1 MELNKLTL
9 AVLAATSMTLVG
21 CGGGS
26 SSSSNDDETGD
37 DIVTPD
43 PLAVYTDTAW
53 SLGADELVGLT
64 YPQNATN
71 GDMVALKRSTG
82 SDDSI
87 SHTLMVAPAATK
99 EFAAVEGVA
108 LEKDYYRDV
117 LALPVSG
124 TVEGEEIDT
133 VLIATCGYEEAS
145 MIEGGEI
152 PTRGEVGPRAVAV
165 EEKVAIEEE
174 TQTPAS
180 LEIYLAGTDNSAS
193 LDISDETE
201 GNYFLVDCHSLGGL
215 SAFDLSS
222 KGTDAYEID
231 FFITGKD
238 STGEVAVFEASLTYN
253 YENNE
258 VTESDFTVLESIEEI
273 LSAVAEGPEDD
284 FLVAMT
290 SERRTYLLSELKEAG
305 IELNNDGNPF
315 TSDTENGVVI
325 LDLVY
330 SGDNLLAVSEDA
342 GLAGADFTGG
352 EYVMLSGGDFTR
364 CVDQLAVN
372 GTTVWCHDSTDEG
385 KLIEFTAPTVPQS
398 DVVEETPEES
408 PVRAVSVG
416 SASYKVSKEEAEQIK
431 AELEGAGAEVE
442 VK

>member
-26 SSSSNDDETGD
+26 SSSSDDETGD

-99 EFAAVEGVA
+99 EFVAVEGVA

-145 MIEGGEI
+145 VIEGGEALDG
-152 PTRGEVGPRAVAV
+152 GEGGGASAQA
-165 EEKVAIEEE
+165 VAIEEE

-180 LEIYLAGTDNSAS
+180 LEIYLAGTDISAS
-193 LDISDETE
+193 LDINDETKS
-201 GNYFLVDCHSLGGL
+201 NFFLVDCHSLGGL
-215 SAFDLSS
+215 SASDLSDEE
-222 KGTDAYEID
+222 TPAYEID

-238 STGEVAVFEASLTYN
+238 STGEVAVFKASLIYD

-258 VTESDFTVLESIEEI
+258 VTESDFTVLDTDAGIIVTAVEED
-273 LSAVAEGPEDD
+273 PEDD

-290 SERRTYLLSELKEAG
+290 VEDNTYLLSALESEG

-330 SGDNLLAVSEDA
+330 SGESLLAVSADA
-342 GLAGADFTGG
+342 GLAGADFNGG
-352 EYVMLSGGDFTR
+352 EYVLLSGGDFTR

-408 PVRAVSVG
+408 PVRAVSPAA
-416 SASYKVSKEEAEQIK
+416 SSYKASKEEAEQIK

>member
-26 SSSSNDDETGD
+26 SSSSDDETGD

-64 YPQNATN
+64 YPQNATS

-108 LEKDYYRDV
+108 LERDYYRDV

-124 TVEGEEIDT
+124 TVEGQEIDT
-133 VLIATCGYEEAS
+133 VLITTCGYEEAS
-145 MIEGGEI
+145 VIEGGEALDG
-152 PTRGEVGPRAVAV
+152 GEGGGASAQA
-165 EEKVAIEEE
+165 VAIEEE

-180 LEIYLAGTDNSAS
+180 LEIYLASTDISAS
-193 LDISDETE
+193 LDINDETE
-201 GNYFLVDCHSLGGL
+201 GNFFLVDCHSLGGL
-215 SAFDLSS
+215 SASDLSS

-231 FFITGKD
+231 FFITGRD
-238 STGEVAVFEASLTYN
+238 STGEVAVFEASLIYD

-258 VTESDFTVLESIEEI
+258 VTESDFTVLDTDAGIIVTAVEED
-273 LSAVAEGPEDD
+273 PEDD

-290 SERRTYLLSELKEAG
+290 VEDNTYLLSALESEG

-330 SGDNLLAVSEDA
+330 SGESLLAVSADA
-342 GLAGADFTGG
+342 GLAGADFNGG
-352 EYVMLSGGDFTR
+352 EYVLLSGGDFTR

-408 PVRAVSVG
+408 PARAVSLAA
-416 SASYKVSKEEAEQIK
+416 SSYKASKEEAEQIK

>member
-26 SSSSNDDETGD
+26 SSSSDDETGD

-64 YPQNATN
+64 YPQSATN
-71 GDMVALKRSTG
+71 GDMVALKRSIG

-145 MIEGGEI
+145 VIEGGEALDG
-152 PTRGEVGPRAVAV
+152 GEGGGASAQA
-165 EEKVAIEEE
+165 VAIEEE

-180 LEIYLAGTDNSAS
+180 LEIYLAGTDISAS
-193 LDISDETE
+193 LDINDETE
-201 GNYFLVDCHSLGGL
+201 GNFFLVDCHSLGGL
-215 SAFDLSS
+215 SASDLSS

-231 FFITGKD
+231 FFISGRD
-238 STGEVAVFEASLTYN
+238 STGEVAVFEASLIYD

-258 VTESDFTVLESIEEI
+258 VTESDFTVLDTDAGIIVTAVEED
-273 LSAVAEGPEDD
+273 PEDD

-290 SERRTYLLSELKEAG
+290 VEDNTYLLSALESEG

-330 SGDNLLAVSEDA
+330 SGESLLAVSADA
-342 GLAGADFTGG
+342 GLAGADFNGG
-352 EYVMLSGGDFTR
+352 EYVLLSGGDFTR

-408 PVRAVSVG
+408 PVRAVSLAA
-416 SASYKVSKEEAEQIK
+416 SSYKASKEEAEQIK

>member
-26 SSSSNDDETGD
+26 SSSSDDETGD

-53 SLGADELVGLT
+53 SAGTDELVGLT

-99 EFAAVEGVA
+99 EFTAVEGVA

-152 PTRGEVGPRAVAV
+152 PMRGEVGPRAVAI
-165 EEKVAIEEE
+165 EEKVAIEAE
-174 TQTPAS
+174 TQTPAT
-180 LEIYLAGTDNSAS
+180 LEIYLAGTDISAS
-193 LDISDETE
+193 LEISDEIE
-201 GNYFLVDCHSLGGL
+201 GNYSLVDCHSLGGL
-215 SAFDLSS
+215 SASDLSS
-222 KGTDAYEID
+222 KGTSAYEVD
-231 FFITGKD
+231 FFITGQD
-238 STGEVAVFEASLTYN
+238 STGDVAVFEASLIYN
-253 YENNE
+253 YESNE
-258 VTESDFTVLESIEEI
+258 VTESDFSVLDTDSGII
-273 LSAVAEGPEDD
+273 VSAVEEDPEDD

-290 SERRTYLLSELKEAG
+290 TDSRMFLLSEFAEEG
-305 IELNNDGNPF
+305 IVLNMEINPF
-315 TSDTENGVVI
+315 TSEAEEGAVI

-330 SGDNLLAVSEDA
+330 SGENLLAVSADA

-352 EYVMLSGGDFTR
+352 EYVMLSDGDFTR

-385 KLIEFTAPTVPQS
+385 KLIEFTAPTVTQS
-398 DVVEETPEES
+398 EAPEEAIEEA
-408 PVRAVSVG
+408 PVKVAALST
-416 SASYKVSKEEAEQIK
+416 SSYKVSKEEAEQIK

>member
-26 SSSSNDDETGD
+26 SSSSDDETGD

-99 EFAAVEGVA
+99 EFVAVEGVA

-145 MIEGGEI
+145 VIEGGEALDG
-152 PTRGEVGPRAVAV
+152 GEGGGASAQA
-165 EEKVAIEEE
+165 VAIEEE

-180 LEIYLAGTDNSAS
+180 LEIYLAGTDISAS
-193 LDISDETE
+193 LDINDETE
-201 GNYFLVDCHSLGGL
+201 GNFFLVDCHSLGGL
-215 SAFDLSS
+215 SASDLSS

-238 STGEVAVFEASLTYN
+238 STGEVAVFEASLIYD

-258 VTESDFTVLESIEEI
+258 VTESDFTVLDADAGIIVTAVEED
-273 LSAVAEGPEDD
+273 PEDD

-290 SERRTYLLSELKEAG
+290 VEDNTYLLSALESEG

-330 SGDNLLAVSEDA
+330 SGESLLAVSADA
-342 GLAGADFTGG
+342 GLAGADFNGG
-352 EYVMLSGGDFTR
+352 EYVLLSGGDFTR

-408 PVRAVSVG
+408 PVRAVSLAA
-416 SASYKVSKEEAEQIK
+416 SSYKASKEEAEQIK

>member
-21 CGGGS
+21 CGGDS
-26 SSSSNDDETGD
+26 SSSSNNDNDQND
-37 DIVTPD
+37 NDQNDVVILD
-43 PLAVYTDTAW
+43 PLAEYADTAW
-53 SLGADELVGLT
+53 SAGADELVGLT
-64 YPQNATN
+64 YPQGASN

-82 SDDSI
+82 SDDSLT
-87 SHTLMVAPAATK
+87 HTLMTAPATTK
-99 EFAAVEGVA
+99 EFTAVDGIT
-108 LEKDYYRDV
+108 LEQDYYRDV

-145 MIEGGEI
+145 IIEGGEM
-152 PTRGEVGPRAVAV
+152 PDRGESIAAAVAA

-174 TQTPAS
+174 TQTPAN
-180 LEIYLAGTDNSAS
+180 LEIYLIGTDINES
-193 LDISDETE
+193 LAINDSGE
-201 GNYFLVDCHSLGGL
+201 GAFLIDCHSLGGL
-215 SAFDLSS
+215 TVFDLIS
-222 KGTDAYEID
+222 KNISAYEIG
-231 FFITGKD
+231 FYITGQND
-238 STGEVAVFEASLTYN
+238 NGEVAVFEAELTYD

-258 VTESDFTVLESIEEI
+258 VSESSFYRLGSDRIISA
-273 LSAVAEGPEDD
+273 AVAEDPEDD

-290 SERRTYLLSELKEAG
+290 IEGETYLLESLEEEG
-305 IELNNDGNPF
+305 IVLDTEGNPF
-315 TSDTENGVVI
+315 TSESEEGATI
-325 LDLVY
+325 FDLAY
-330 SGDNLLAVSEDA
+330 SGDNLFAVSGDA
-342 GLAGADFTGG
+342 GLAGADFTG
-352 EYVMLSGGDFTR
+352 EQFVMLTNGDYTN

-398 DVVEETPEES
+398 EASERAPVV
-408 PVRAVSVG
+408 A
-416 SASYKVSKEEAEQIK
+416 ALSYKVSKEEAEQIK

>member
-9 AVLAATSMTLVG
+9 AVLAATSMILVG

-26 SSSSNDDETGD
+26 SSSSDDETGD

-53 SLGADELVGLT
+53 SLGVDELVGLT
-64 YPQNATN
+64 YPQSATN
-71 GDMVALKRSTG
+71 GEMVALKRSTG

-145 MIEGGEI
+145 VIEGGEALDG
-152 PTRGEVGPRAVAV
+152 GEGGGASAQA
-165 EEKVAIEEE
+165 VAIEEE

-180 LEIYLAGTDNSAS
+180 LEIYLAGTDISAS
-193 LDISDETE
+193 LDINDETKS
-201 GNYFLVDCHSLGGL
+201 NFFLVDCHSLGGL
-215 SAFDLSS
+215 SASDLSDEE
-222 KGTDAYEID
+222 TPAYEID

-238 STGEVAVFEASLTYN
+238 STGEVAVFKASLIYD

-258 VTESDFTVLESIEEI
+258 VTESDFTVLDADAGIIVTAVEED
-273 LSAVAEGPEDD
+273 PEDD

-290 SERRTYLLSELKEAG
+290 VEDNTYLLSALESAG

-330 SGDNLLAVSEDA
+330 SGESLLAVSADA
-342 GLAGADFTGG
+342 GLAGADFNGG
-352 EYVMLSGGDFTR
+352 EYVLLSGGDFTR

-408 PVRAVSVG
+408 PVRAVSPAA
-416 SASYKVSKEEAEQIK
+416 SSYKASKEEAEQIK

>member
-9 AVLAATSMTLVG
+9 AVLAATSMILVG

-26 SSSSNDDETGD
+26 SSSSDDETGD

-53 SLGADELVGLT
+53 SLGVDELVGLT
-64 YPQNATN
+64 YPQSATN
-71 GDMVALKRSTG
+71 GEMVALKRSTG

-145 MIEGGEI
+145 VIEGGEALDG
-152 PTRGEVGPRAVAV
+152 GEGGGASAQA
-165 EEKVAIEEE
+165 VAIEEE

-180 LEIYLAGTDNSAS
+180 LEIYLAGTDISAS
-193 LDISDETE
+193 LDINDETE
-201 GNYFLVDCHSLGGL
+201 GNFFLVDCHSLGGL
-215 SAFDLSS
+215 SASDLSS

-231 FFITGKD
+231 FFITGRD
-238 STGEVAVFEASLTYN
+238 STGEVAVFEASLIYD

-258 VTESDFTVLESIEEI
+258 VTESDFTVLETDAGIIVTAVEED
-273 LSAVAEGPEDD
+273 PEDD

-290 SERRTYLLSELKEAG
+290 VEDNTYLLSALESEG

-330 SGDNLLAVSEDA
+330 SGESLLAVSADA
-342 GLAGADFTGG
+342 GLAGADFNGG
-352 EYVMLSGGDFTR
+352 EYVLLSGGDFTR

-408 PVRAVSVG
+408 PVRAVSPAA
-416 SASYKVSKEEAEQIK
+416 SSYKASKEEAEQIK

>member
-26 SSSSNDDETGD
+26 SSSSDDETGD

-99 EFAAVEGVA
+99 EFVAVEGVA

-152 PTRGEVGPRAVAV
+152 PMRGEVGPRAVAV
-165 EEKVAIEEE
+165 EEE

-180 LEIYLAGTDNSAS
+180 LEIYLAGTDISAS
-193 LDISDETE
+193 LDISDVLE
-201 GNYFLVDCHSLGGL
+201 GNYFLLDCHSLGGL
-215 SAFDLSS
+215 SASDLSS

-231 FFITGKD
+231 FFITGRD
-238 STGEVAVFEASLTYN
+238 STGEVAVFEASLIYN

-258 VTESDFTVLESIEEI
+258 VTESDFTVLATDPVTIVTAVEED
-273 LSAVAEGPEDD
+273 PEDD

-290 SERRTYLLSELKEAG
+290 VEDNTYLLSALESEG

-330 SGDNLLAVSEDA
+330 SGESLLAVSADA
-342 GLAGADFTGG
+342 GLAGADFNGG
-352 EYVMLSGGDFTR
+352 EYVLLSGGDFTR

-408 PVRAVSVG
+408 PVRAVSLAA
-416 SASYKVSKEEAEQIK
+416 SSYKASKEEAEQIK

>member
-26 SSSSNDDETGD
+26 SSSSDDETGD

-64 YPQNATN
+64 YPQSATN

-145 MIEGGEI
+145 VIEGGEALDG
-152 PTRGEVGPRAVAV
+152 GEGGGASAQA
-165 EEKVAIEEE
+165 VAIEEE

-180 LEIYLAGTDNSAS
+180 LEIYLAGTDISAD
-193 LDISDETE
+193 LDINDETE
-201 GNYFLVDCHSLGGL
+201 GNFFLVDCHSLGGL
-215 SAFDLSS
+215 SASDLSS

-231 FFITGKD
+231 FFITGRD
-238 STGEVAVFEASLTYN
+238 STGEVAVFEASLIYD

-258 VTESDFTVLESIEEI
+258 VTESDFTVLDTDAGIIVTAVEED
-273 LSAVAEGPEDD
+273 PEDD

-290 SERRTYLLSELKEAG
+290 VEDNTYLLSALESEG

-330 SGDNLLAVSEDA
+330 SGESLLAVSADA
-342 GLAGADFTGG
+342 GLAGADFNGG
-352 EYVMLSGGDFTR
+352 EYVLLSGGDFTR

-372 GTTVWCHDSTDEG
+372 GTTVWCHDSTEEG
-385 KLIEFTAPTVPQS
+385 TLIEFTAPTVPQ
-398 DVVEETPEES
+398 TES
-408 PVRAVSVG
+408 ESQSLAAAARG
-416 SASYKVSKEEAEQIK
+416 GSKEEAEQIK

>member
-26 SSSSNDDETGD
+26 SSSSDDETGD

-99 EFAAVEGVA
+99 EFVAVEGVA

-145 MIEGGEI
+145 VIEGGEALD
-152 PTRGEVGPRAVAV
+152 GGGASAQA
-165 EEKVAIEEE
+165 VAIEEE

-180 LEIYLAGTDNSAS
+180 LEIYLAGTDISAS
-193 LDISDETE
+193 LDINDETE

-215 SAFDLSS
+215 SASDLSS

-231 FFITGKD
+231 FFITGRD
-238 STGEVAVFEASLTYN
+238 STGEVAVFEASLIYD

-258 VTESDFTVLESIEEI
+258 VTESDFTVLDTDAGIIVTAVEED
-273 LSAVAEGPEDD
+273 PEDD

-290 SERRTYLLSELKEAG
+290 VEDNTYLLSALESEG

-330 SGDNLLAVSEDA
+330 SGESLLAVSADA
-342 GLAGADFTGG
+342 GLAGADFNGG
-352 EYVMLSGGDFTR
+352 EYVLLSGGDFTR

-408 PVRAVSVG
+408 PVRAVSLAA
-416 SASYKVSKEEAEQIK
+416 SSYKVSKEEAEQIK

>member
-26 SSSSNDDETGD
+26 SSSSDDETGD

-99 EFAAVEGVA
+99 EFVAVEGVA

-145 MIEGGEI
+145 VIEGGEALDG
-152 PTRGEVGPRAVAV
+152 GEGGGASAQA
-165 EEKVAIEEE
+165 VAIEEE

-180 LEIYLAGTDNSAS
+180 LEIYLAGTDISAS

-215 SAFDLSS
+215 SASDLSS
-222 KGTDAYEID
+222 KGTSAYEVD
-231 FFITGKD
+231 FYITGQD
-238 STGEVAVFEASLTYN
+238 STGNVAVFGASLIYN

-258 VTESDFTVLESIEEI
+258 VTESDFTVVDSSGTII
-273 LSAVAEGPEDD
+273 VSAVEEDPEDD

-290 SERRTYLLSELKEAG
+290 IEDNTYLLSELDEAG

-315 TSDTENGVVI
+315 TSDTENGAVI

-330 SGDNLLAVSEDA
+330 SGENLLAVSADA

-352 EYVMLSGGDFTR
+352 EYVALSGGDFTR

-408 PVRAVSVG
+408 PVRVLSLAAS
-416 SASYKVSKEEAEQIK
+416 SYKASKEEAEQIK

>member
-26 SSSSNDDETGD
+26 SSSSDDETGD

-99 EFAAVEGVA
+99 EFVAVEGVA

-145 MIEGGEI
+145 VIEGGEALDG
-152 PTRGEVGPRAVAV
+152 GEGGGASAQA
-165 EEKVAIEEE
+165 VAIEEE

-180 LEIYLAGTDNSAS
+180 LEIYLAGTDISAS
-193 LDISDETE
+193 LDINDETE
-201 GNYFLVDCHSLGGL
+201 GNFFLVDCHSLGGL
-215 SAFDLSS
+215 SASDLSS

-231 FFITGKD
+231 FFITGRD
-238 STGEVAVFEASLTYN
+238 STGEVAVFEASLIYD

-258 VTESDFTVLESIEEI
+258 VTESDFTVLDTDAGIIVTAVEED
-273 LSAVAEGPEDD
+273 PEDD

-290 SERRTYLLSELKEAG
+290 VEDNTYLLSALESEG

-330 SGDNLLAVSEDA
+330 SGESLLAVSADA
-342 GLAGADFTGG
+342 GLAGADFNGG
-352 EYVMLSGGDFTR
+352 EYVLLSGGDFTR

-398 DVVEETPEES
+398 DVVEEAPEEA
-408 PVRAVSVG
+408 RMQAVSFG

-431 AELEGAGAEVE
+431 AELEGPGAEVE

>member
-26 SSSSNDDETGD
+26 SSSSDDETGD

-99 EFAAVEGVA
+99 EFVAVEGVA

-133 VLIATCGYEEAS
+133 VLIATCGYDEAS
-145 MIEGGEI
+145 AIEGGEALVG
-152 PTRGEVGPRAVAV
+152 GEGGGASAQL
-165 EEKVAIEEE
+165 VAIEEE

-180 LEIYLAGTDNSAS
+180 LEIYLAGTDISAS
-193 LDISDETE
+193 LDINDETE
-201 GNYFLVDCHSLGGL
+201 GNFFLVDCHSLGGL
-215 SAFDLSS
+215 SASDLSS

-238 STGEVAVFEASLTYN
+238 STGEVAVFEASLIYN
-253 YENNE
+253 YESNE
-258 VTESDFTVLESIEEI
+258 VTETEFYELDDNKFV
-273 LSAVAEGPEDD
+273 LSAIDVGQESDYYTTMTIEG
-284 FLVAMT
+284 
-290 SERRTYLLSELKEAG
+290 STYLLEALGEEG
-305 IELNNDGNPF
+305 IVLGNDGNPF
-315 TSDTENGVVI
+315 TSESEEGAI
-325 LDLVY
+325 IFDLVY
-330 SGDNLLAVSEDA
+330 SGDNLLAVSGDA
-342 GLAGADFTGG
+342 GLAGADFTG
-352 EYVMLSGGDFTR
+352 EQFVMLTGGDYEN

>member
-26 SSSSNDDETGD
+26 SSSSDDETGD

-108 LEKDYYRDV
+108 LERDYYRDV

-145 MIEGGEI
+145 VIEGGEALDG
-152 PTRGEVGPRAVAV
+152 GEGGGASAQAVAI
-165 EEKVAIEEE
+165 EEKVAIEPVSSAE
-174 TQTPAS
+174 PAT
-180 LEIYLAGTDNSAS
+180 LEVYLPGTDVTAAVDITDEGEDVS
-193 LDISDETE
+193 LI
-201 GNYFLVDCHSLGGL
+201 DCHSLGGL
-215 SAFDLSS
+215 TYAEDQSV
-222 KGTDAYEID
+222 YEVG
-231 FFITGKD
+231 FFITGAND
-238 STGEVAVFEASLTYN
+238 QGDVSVFEVQLSYDYDL
-253 YENNE
+253 NE
-258 VTESDFTVLESIEEI
+258 VTETEFYELDYDKFVVSAIDVGQESDYYTTMTIEG
-273 LSAVAEGPEDD
+273 S
-284 FLVAMT
+284 
-290 SERRTYLLSELKEAG
+290 TYLLEALGEEG
-305 IELNNDGNPF
+305 IVLGNDGNPF
-315 TSDTENGVVI
+315 TSESEEGATI
-325 LDLVY
+325 FDLAY
-330 SGDNLLAVSEDA
+330 SGDNLLAVSGDA
-342 GLAGADFTGG
+342 GLAGADFTG
-352 EYVMLSGGDFTR
+352 EQFVMLTGGDYEN

-398 DVVEETPEES
+398 DVVEEAPEES
-408 PVRAVSVG
+408 SVQAVSFG

-431 AELEGAGAEVE
+431 AELEGPGAEVE

>member
-26 SSSSNDDETGD
+26 SSSSDDETGD

-64 YPQNATN
+64 YPQSATN

-99 EFAAVEGVA
+99 EFADVEGVA

-145 MIEGGEI
+145 VIEGGEALDG
-152 PTRGEVGPRAVAV
+152 GEGGGASAQA
-165 EEKVAIEEE
+165 VAIEEE

-180 LEIYLAGTDNSAS
+180 LEIYLAGTDISAD
-193 LDISDETE
+193 LDINDETE
-201 GNYFLVDCHSLGGL
+201 GNFFLVDCHSLGGL
-215 SAFDLSS
+215 SASDLSS

-231 FFITGKD
+231 FFITGRD
-238 STGEVAVFEASLTYN
+238 STGEVAVFEASLIYD

-258 VTESDFTVLESIEEI
+258 VTESDFTVLDTDAGIIVTAVEED
-273 LSAVAEGPEDD
+273 PEDD

-290 SERRTYLLSELKEAG
+290 VEDNTYLLSALESEG

-330 SGDNLLAVSEDA
+330 SGESLLAVSADA
-342 GLAGADFTGG
+342 GLAGADFNGG
-352 EYVMLSGGDFTR
+352 EYVLLSGGDFTR

-408 PVRAVSVG
+408 PVRAVSLAA
-416 SASYKVSKEEAEQIK
+416 SSYKASKEEAEQIK

>member
-26 SSSSNDDETGD
+26 SSSSDDETAD

-53 SLGADELVGLT
+53 SAGADELVGLT

-82 SDDSI
+82 SDDSV

-99 EFAAVEGVA
+99 EFTAIEGVA

-152 PTRGEVGPRAVAV
+152 PMRGEVGPRAVAI
-165 EEKVAIEEE
+165 EEKVAIEAE
-174 TQTPAS
+174 THTPAS
-180 LEIYLAGTDNSAS
+180 LEIYLAGTDISAS
-193 LDISDETE
+193 LDISDEIE
-201 GNYFLVDCHSLGGL
+201 GNYSLVDCHSLGGL
-215 SAFDLSS
+215 SASDLSS
-222 KGTDAYEID
+222 KGTSAYEVD
-231 FFITGKD
+231 FFITGQD
-238 STGEVAVFEASLTYN
+238 STGDVAVFEASLIYN
-253 YENNE
+253 YESNE
-258 VTESDFTVLESIEEI
+258 VTESDFSVLDSSTII
-273 LSAVAEGPEDD
+273 SAAVAENPEDD

-290 SERRTYLLSELKEAG
+290 IEGETYLLETLGEEG
-305 IELNNDGNPF
+305 IVLSTEGNPF
-315 TSDTENGVVI
+315 TSESEEGATI
-325 LDLVY
+325 FDLAY
-330 SGDNLLAVSEDA
+330 SGDNLFAVSGDA
-342 GLAGADFTGG
+342 GLAGADFTG
-352 EYVMLSGGDFTR
+352 EQFVMLTDGDYAN

-385 KLIEFTAPTVPQS
+385 KLIEFTAPAVTQS
-398 DVVEETPEES
+398 EAPEEAIEEA
-408 PVRAVSVG
+408 PVKVAALA
-416 SASYKVSKEEAEQIK
+416 ASSYTVSKEEAEQIK

>member
-26 SSSSNDDETGD
+26 SSSSDDETGD

-64 YPQNATN
+64 YPQSATN

-99 EFAAVEGVA
+99 EFVAVEGVA

-145 MIEGGEI
+145 VIEGGEALDG
-152 PTRGEVGPRAVAV
+152 GEGGGASAQA
-165 EEKVAIEEE
+165 VAIEEE

-180 LEIYLAGTDNSAS
+180 LEIYLAGTDISAS
-193 LDISDETE
+193 LDINDETE
-201 GNYFLVDCHSLGGL
+201 GNFFLVDCHSLGGL
-215 SAFDLSS
+215 SASDLSS

-238 STGEVAVFEASLTYN
+238 STGEVAVFEASLIYD

-258 VTESDFTVLESIEEI
+258 VTESDFTVLDTDAGIIVTAVEED
-273 LSAVAEGPEDD
+273 PEDD

-290 SERRTYLLSELKEAG
+290 VEDNTYLLSALESEG

-330 SGDNLLAVSEDA
+330 SGESLLAVSADA
-342 GLAGADFTGG
+342 GLAGADFNGG
-352 EYVMLSGGDFTR
+352 EYVLLSGGDFTR

-408 PVRAVSVG
+408 PVRAVSLAA
-416 SASYKVSKEEAEQIK
+416 SSYKASKEEAEQIK

>member
-26 SSSSNDDETGD
+26 SSSSDDETTD
-37 DIVTPD
+37 DIVTPE
-43 PLAVYTDTAW
+43 PLAVYTDMTW
-53 SLGADELVGLT
+53 SAGADELVGLT

-99 EFAAVEGVA
+99 EFTAVEGVA

-133 VLIATCGYEEAS
+133 VLIATCGYDVAS
-145 MIEGGEI
+145 LIEGGEGLGG
-152 PTRGEVGPRAVAV
+152 GEGGEGSVGMAAVA
-165 EEKVAIEEE
+165 EEKVAIEPVSSAE
-174 TQTPAS
+174 PAT
-180 LEIYLAGTDNSAS
+180 LEVYLPGTDVTAAVDITDEGEDVS
-193 LDISDETE
+193 LI
-201 GNYFLVDCHSLGGL
+201 DCHSLGGL
-215 SAFDLSS
+215 TYADLADKDQSVYDV
-222 KGTDAYEID
+222 G
-231 FFITGKD
+231 FFITGAND
-238 STGEVAVFEASLTYN
+238 QGDVSVFEVQLSYDYDL
-253 YENNE
+253 NE
-258 VTESDFTVLESIEEI
+258 VTETEFYELDDNKFVVSAIDVGQESDYYTTMTIEG
-273 LSAVAEGPEDD
+273 S
-284 FLVAMT
+284 
-290 SERRTYLLSELKEAG
+290 TYLLEALGEEG
-305 IELNNDGNPF
+305 IVLGNDGNPF
-315 TSDTENGVVI
+315 TSESEEGAI
-325 LDLVY
+325 IFDLVY
-330 SGDNLLAVSEDA
+330 SGENLLAVSDDA
-342 GLAGADFTGG
+342 GLAGADFTGEQFVMLTGG
-352 EYVMLSGGDFTR
+352 EYEN

-385 KLIEFTAPTVPQS
+385 TLIEFTAPTVPQS
-398 DVVEETPEES
+398 EVVEAPDR
-408 PVRAVSVG
+408 VAAR
-416 SASYKVSKEEAEQIK
+416 SYEVSKEEAEQIK

>member
-26 SSSSNDDETGD
+26 SSSSDDETGD

-64 YPQNATN
+64 YPQSATN
-71 GDMVALKRSTG
+71 GEMVALKRSTG

-99 EFAAVEGVA
+99 EFVAVEGVA

-145 MIEGGEI
+145 VIEGGEALDG
-152 PTRGEVGPRAVAV
+152 GEGGGASAQA
-165 EEKVAIEEE
+165 VAIEEE

-180 LEIYLAGTDNSAS
+180 LEIYLAGTDISAS
-193 LDISDETE
+193 LDINDETE
-201 GNYFLVDCHSLGGL
+201 GNFFLVDCHSLGGL
-215 SAFDLSS
+215 SASDLSS

-238 STGEVAVFEASLTYN
+238 STGEVAVFEASLIYD

-258 VTESDFTVLESIEEI
+258 VTESDFAVLESIEEI
-273 LSAVAEGPEDD
+273 LSAVAEDPEDD

-290 SERRTYLLSELKEAG
+290 VEDNTYLLSALESEG

-330 SGDNLLAVSEDA
+330 SGESLLAVSADA
-342 GLAGADFTGG
+342 GLAGADFNGG
-352 EYVMLSGGDFTR
+352 EYVLLSGGDFTR

-408 PVRAVSVG
+408 PVRAVSLAA
-416 SASYKVSKEEAEQIK
+416 SSYKASKEEAEQIK

>member
-26 SSSSNDDETGD
+26 SSSSDDETGD

-64 YPQNATN
+64 YPQSATN

-99 EFAAVEGVA
+99 EFVAVEGVA

-145 MIEGGEI
+145 VIEGGEALDG
-152 PTRGEVGPRAVAV
+152 GEGGGASAQA
-165 EEKVAIEEE
+165 VAIEEE

-180 LEIYLAGTDNSAS
+180 LEIYLAGTDISAS
-193 LDISDETE
+193 LDINDETE
-201 GNYFLVDCHSLGGL
+201 GNFFLVDCHSLGGL
-215 SAFDLSS
+215 SASDLSS

-231 FFITGKD
+231 FFITGRD
-238 STGEVAVFEASLTYN
+238 STGEVAVFEASLIYD

-258 VTESDFTVLESIEEI
+258 VTESDFTVLETDAGIIVTAVEED
-273 LSAVAEGPEDD
+273 PEDD

-290 SERRTYLLSELKEAG
+290 VEDNTYLLSALESEG

-330 SGDNLLAVSEDA
+330 SGESLLAVSADA
-342 GLAGADFTGG
+342 GLAGADFNGG
-352 EYVMLSGGDFTR
+352 EYVLLSGGDFTR

>member
-26 SSSSNDDETGD
+26 SSSSDDETGD

-53 SLGADELVGLT
+53 SAGADELVGLT

-82 SDDSI
+82 SDDSV

-99 EFAAVEGVA
+99 EFTAIEGVA

-152 PTRGEVGPRAVAV
+152 PTRGEVGPQAVAI
-165 EEKVAIEEE
+165 EEKVAIEAE
-174 TQTPAS
+174 THTPAS
-180 LEIYLAGTDNSAS
+180 LEIYLAGTDISAS
-193 LDISDETE
+193 LDISDEIE
-201 GNYFLVDCHSLGGL
+201 GNYSLVDCHSLGGL
-215 SAFDLSS
+215 SASDLSS
-222 KGTDAYEID
+222 KGTSAYEVD
-231 FFITGKD
+231 FFITGQD
-238 STGEVAVFEASLTYN
+238 STGDVAVFEASLIYN
-253 YENNE
+253 YESNE
-258 VTESDFTVLESIEEI
+258 VTESDFSVLDSSTII
-273 LSAVAEGPEDD
+273 SAAVAENPEDD

-290 SERRTYLLSELKEAG
+290 IEGETYLLETLGEEG
-305 IELNNDGNPF
+305 IVLSTEGNPF
-315 TSDTENGVVI
+315 TSESEEGATI
-325 LDLVY
+325 FDLAY
-330 SGDNLLAVSEDA
+330 SGDNLFAVSGDA
-342 GLAGADFTGG
+342 GLAGADFTG
-352 EYVMLSGGDFTR
+352 EQFVMLTDGDYAN

-385 KLIEFTAPTVPQS
+385 KLIEFTAPAVTQS
-398 DVVEETPEES
+398 EAPEEAIEEA
-408 PVRAVSVG
+408 PVKVAALA
-416 SASYKVSKEEAEQIK
+416 ASSYTVSKEEAEQIK

>member
-21 CGGGS
+21 CGG
-26 SSSSNDDETGD
+26 SSSSNDDNGTGD
-37 DIVTPD
+37 DIVTPE
-43 PLAVYTDTAW
+43 PLAVYTDMTW
-53 SLGADELVGLT
+53 SAGADELVGLT

-99 EFAAVEGVA
+99 EFTAVEGVA

-152 PTRGEVGPRAVAV
+152 PTRGEVGPRAVAI
-165 EEKVAIEEE
+165 EEKVAIEAE
-174 TQTPAS
+174 THTPAS
-180 LEIYLAGTDNSAS
+180 LEIYLAGTDISAS
-193 LDISDETE
+193 LDISDEIE
-201 GNYFLVDCHSLGGL
+201 GNYSLVDCHSLGGL
-215 SAFDLSS
+215 SASDLSS
-222 KGTDAYEID
+222 KGTSAYEVD
-231 FFITGKD
+231 FFITGQD
-238 STGEVAVFEASLTYN
+238 STGDVAVFEASLIYN
-253 YENNE
+253 YESNE
-258 VTESDFTVLESIEEI
+258 VTESDFSVLDSSTII
-273 LSAVAEGPEDD
+273 SAAVAENPEDD

-290 SERRTYLLSELKEAG
+290 IEGETYLLESLGEGG
-305 IELNNDGNPF
+305 IVLSTEGNPF
-315 TSDTENGVVI
+315 TSESEDGATI
-325 LDLVY
+325 FDLAY
-330 SGDNLLAVSEDA
+330 SGDNLFAVSGDA
-342 GLAGADFTGG
+342 GLAGADFTG
-352 EYVMLSGGDFTR
+352 EQFVMLTDGDYTN
-364 CVDQLAVN
+364 CVDQLAMN

-398 DVVEETPEES
+398 EAPERAPVVAAS
-408 PVRAVSVG
+408 
-416 SASYKVSKEEAEQIK
+416 SYKVSKEEAEQIK

>member
-26 SSSSNDDETGD
+26 SSSSDDETGD

-64 YPQNATN
+64 YPQSATN

-99 EFAAVEGVA
+99 EFADVEGVA

-145 MIEGGEI
+145 VIEGGEALDG
-152 PTRGEVGPRAVAV
+152 GEGGGASAQA
-165 EEKVAIEEE
+165 VAIEEE

-180 LEIYLAGTDNSAS
+180 LEIYLAGTDISAS
-193 LDISDETE
+193 LDINDETE
-201 GNYFLVDCHSLGGL
+201 GNFFLVDCHSLGGL
-215 SAFDLSS
+215 SASDLSS

-238 STGEVAVFEASLTYN
+238 STGEVAVFEASLIYD

-258 VTESDFTVLESIEEI
+258 VTESDFTVLDTDAGIIVTAVEED
-273 LSAVAEGPEDD
+273 PEDD

-290 SERRTYLLSELKEAG
+290 VEDNTYLLSALESEG

-330 SGDNLLAVSEDA
+330 SGESLLAVSADA
-342 GLAGADFTGG
+342 GLAGADFNGG
-352 EYVMLSGGDFTR
+352 EYVLLSGGDFTR

-408 PVRAVSVG
+408 PVRAVSLAA
-416 SASYKVSKEEAEQIK
+416 SSYKASKEEAEQIK

>member
-26 SSSSNDDETGD
+26 SSSSDDETAD

-53 SLGADELVGLT
+53 SAGADELVGLT

-82 SDDSI
+82 SDDSV

-99 EFAAVEGVA
+99 EFTAVEGVA

-152 PTRGEVGPRAVAV
+152 PTRGEVGPRAVAI
-165 EEKVAIEEE
+165 EEEVAIEDE
-174 TQTPAS
+174 TQTPAT
-180 LEIYLAGTDNSAS
+180 LEIYLAGTDISAS
-193 LDISDETE
+193 LDISDEIE
-201 GNYFLVDCHSLGGL
+201 GNYSLVDCHSLGGL
-215 SAFDLSS
+215 SASDLSS
-222 KGTDAYEID
+222 KGTSAYEVD
-231 FFITGKD
+231 FFITGQD
-238 STGEVAVFEASLTYN
+238 STGDVAVFEASLIYN

-258 VTESDFTVLESIEEI
+258 VTESDFAVLATDGDII
-273 LSAVAEGPEDD
+273 VSAVEEDPEDD

-290 SERRTYLLSELKEAG
+290 VEDNTYLLSALESAG
-305 IELNNDGNPF
+305 IKLNSDGNPF
-315 TSDTENGVVI
+315 TSDTENGAVI
-325 LDLVY
+325 LDLIY
-330 SGDNLLAVSEDA
+330 SGENLLAVSADA

-352 EYVMLSGGDFTR
+352 EYVMLSDGDFTR

-398 DVVEETPEES
+398 EVVEAPDR
-408 PVRAVSVG
+408 VAAR
-416 SASYKVSKEEAEQIK
+416 SYEVSKEEAEQIK

>member
-26 SSSSNDDETGD
+26 SSSSDDETGD

-64 YPQNATN
+64 YPQSATN
-71 GDMVALKRSTG
+71 GEMVALKRSTG

-99 EFAAVEGVA
+99 EFADVEGVA

-145 MIEGGEI
+145 VIEGGEALDG
-152 PTRGEVGPRAVAV
+152 GEGGGASAQA
-165 EEKVAIEEE
+165 VAIEEE

-180 LEIYLAGTDNSAS
+180 LEIYLAGTDISAS
-193 LDISDETE
+193 LDINDETE
-201 GNYFLVDCHSLGGL
+201 GNFFLVDCHSLGGL
-215 SAFDLSS
+215 SASDQSS

-231 FFITGKD
+231 FFITGRD
-238 STGEVAVFEASLTYN
+238 STGEVAVFEASLIYD

-258 VTESDFTVLESIEEI
+258 VTESDFTVLDTDAGIIVTAVEED
-273 LSAVAEGPEDD
+273 PEDD

-290 SERRTYLLSELKEAG
+290 VEDNTYLLSALESEG

-330 SGDNLLAVSEDA
+330 SGESLLAVSADA
-342 GLAGADFTGG
+342 GLAGADFNGG
-352 EYVMLSGGDFTR
+352 EYVLLSGGDFTR

-408 PVRAVSVG
+408 PVRAVSLAA
-416 SASYKVSKEEAEQIK
+416 SSYKASKEEAEQIK

>member
-26 SSSSNDDETGD
+26 SSSSDDETGD

-64 YPQNATN
+64 YPQSATN

-145 MIEGGEI
+145 VIEGGEALDG
-152 PTRGEVGPRAVAV
+152 GEGGGASAQA
-165 EEKVAIEEE
+165 VAIEEE

-180 LEIYLAGTDNSAS
+180 LEIYLAGTDISAS
-193 LDISDETE
+193 LDINDETE
-201 GNYFLVDCHSLGGL
+201 GNFFLVDCHSLGGL
-215 SAFDLSS
+215 SASDLSS

-231 FFITGKD
+231 FFITGRD
-238 STGEVAVFEASLTYN
+238 STGEVAVFEASLIYD

-258 VTESDFTVLESIEEI
+258 VTESDFTVLDTDAGIIVTAVEED
-273 LSAVAEGPEDD
+273 PEDD

-290 SERRTYLLSELKEAG
+290 VEDNTYLLSALESEG

-330 SGDNLLAVSEDA
+330 SGESLLAVSADA
-342 GLAGADFTGG
+342 GLAGADFNGG
-352 EYVMLSGGDFTR
+352 EYVLLSGGDFTR

-398 DVVEETPEES
+398 DVVEEAPEES
-408 PVRAVSVG
+408 SVQAVSFG

>member
-26 SSSSNDDETGD
+26 SSSSDDETGD

-99 EFAAVEGVA
+99 EFVAVEGVA

-133 VLIATCGYEEAS
+133 VLIATCGYDEAS
-145 MIEGGEI
+145 AIEGGEALDG
-152 PTRGEVGPRAVAV
+152 GEGGGASAQL
-165 EEKVAIEEE
+165 VAIEEE

-180 LEIYLAGTDNSAS
+180 LEIYLAGTDISAS
-193 LDISDETE
+193 LDINDETE
-201 GNYFLVDCHSLGGL
+201 GNFFLVDCHSLGGL

-231 FFITGKD
+231 FFITGRD
-238 STGEVAVFEASLTYN
+238 STGEVAVFEASLIYD

-258 VTESDFTVLESIEEI
+258 VTESDFTVLDTDAGIIVTAVEEN
-273 LSAVAEGPEDD
+273 PEDD

-290 SERRTYLLSELKEAG
+290 VEDNTYLLSALESAG

-330 SGDNLLAVSEDA
+330 SGENLLAVSEDA

-398 DVVEETPEES
+398 DVVEEAPEEA
-408 PVRAVSVG
+408 RMQAVSFG

>member
-26 SSSSNDDETGD
+26 SSSSDDETGD

-99 EFAAVEGVA
+99 EFVAVEGVA

-133 VLIATCGYEEAS
+133 VLIATCGYDKAS
-145 MIEGGEI
+145 AIEGGEAI
-152 PTRGEVGPRAVAV
+152 DGGEGGGASAQL
-165 EEKVAIEEE
+165 VAIEEE

-180 LEIYLAGTDNSAS
+180 LEIYLAGTDISAS
-193 LDISDETE
+193 LDINDETE
-201 GNYFLVDCHSLGGL
+201 GNFFLVDCHSLGGL
-215 SAFDLSS
+215 SASDLSDEE
-222 KGTDAYEID
+222 TPAYEID

-238 STGEVAVFEASLTYN
+238 STGEVAVFKASLIYD

-258 VTESDFTVLESIEEI
+258 VTESDFTVLDTDAGIIVTAVEED
-273 LSAVAEGPEDD
+273 PEDD
-284 FLVAMT
+284 LLVAMT
-290 SERRTYLLSELKEAG
+290 VEDNTYLLSALESEG

-330 SGDNLLAVSEDA
+330 SGESLLAVSADA

-408 PVRAVSVG
+408 PVRAVSPAA
-416 SASYKVSKEEAEQIK
+416 SSYKASKEEAEQIK

>member
-26 SSSSNDDETGD
+26 SSSSDDETGD

-64 YPQNATN
+64 YPQSATN

-99 EFAAVEGVA
+99 EFADVEGVA

-145 MIEGGEI
+145 VIEGGEALDG
-152 PTRGEVGPRAVAV
+152 GEGGGASAQA
-165 EEKVAIEEE
+165 VAIEEE

-180 LEIYLAGTDNSAS
+180 LEIYLAGTDISAD
-193 LDISDETE
+193 LDINDETE
-201 GNYFLVDCHSLGGL
+201 GNFFLVDCHSLGGL
-215 SAFDLSS
+215 SASDLSDEE
-222 KGTDAYEID
+222 TPAYEID

-238 STGEVAVFEASLTYN
+238 STGEVAVFEASLIYD

-258 VTESDFTVLESIEEI
+258 VTESDFTVLDTDAGIIVTAVEED
-273 LSAVAEGPEDD
+273 PEDD

-290 SERRTYLLSELKEAG
+290 VEDNTYLLSALESEG

-330 SGDNLLAVSEDA
+330 SGESLLAVSADA
-342 GLAGADFTGG
+342 GLAGADFNGG
-352 EYVMLSGGDFTR
+352 EYVLLSGGDFTR

-408 PVRAVSVG
+408 PVRAVSLAA
-416 SASYKVSKEEAEQIK
+416 SSYKASKEEAEQIK

>member
-26 SSSSNDDETGD
+26 SSSSDDETGD

-99 EFAAVEGVA
+99 EFVAVEGVA

-133 VLIATCGYEEAS
+133 VLIATCGYDEAS
-145 MIEGGEI
+145 AIEGGEALDG
-152 PTRGEVGPRAVAV
+152 GEGGGASAQL
-165 EEKVAIEEE
+165 VAIEEE

-180 LEIYLAGTDNSAS
+180 LEIYLAGTDISAS
-193 LDISDETE
+193 LDINDETE
-201 GNYFLVDCHSLGGL
+201 GNFFLVDCHSLGGL
-215 SAFDLSS
+215 SASDLSS

-231 FFITGKD
+231 FFITGRD
-238 STGEVAVFEASLTYN
+238 STGEVAVFEASLIYD

-258 VTESDFTVLESIEEI
+258 VTESDFTVLDTDAGIIVTAVEED
-273 LSAVAEGPEDD
+273 PEDD

-290 SERRTYLLSELKEAG
+290 VEDNTYLLSALESEG

-330 SGDNLLAVSEDA
+330 SGENLLAVSEDA

-408 PVRAVSVG
+408 PVRAVSLAA
-416 SASYKVSKEEAEQIK
+416 SSYKASKEEAEQIK

>member
-21 CGGGS
+21 CGGS
-26 SSSSNDDETGD
+26 SSSSNDSDNDNGSD
-37 DIVTPD
+37 SDIVTPE

-53 SLGADELVGLT
+53 SAGADELVGLT

-71 GDMVALKRSTG
+71 GGMVALKRSTG

-87 SHTLMVAPAATK
+87 THTLIVAPAATK
-99 EFAAVEGVA
+99 EFAAVEGVS
-108 LEKDYYRDV
+108 LEQDYYRDV

-145 MIEGGEI
+145 LIEGGEALDG
-152 PTRGEVGPRAVAV
+152 GEGGVGMAAVA
-165 EEKVAIEEE
+165 EEKVAVEPVSSAE
-174 TQTPAS
+174 PAN
-180 LEIYLAGTDNSAS
+180 LEVYLVGTDISES
-193 LDISDETE
+193 LAINDGGE
-201 GNYFLVDCHSLGGL
+201 GAFLVDCHSLGGL
-215 SAFDLSS
+215 TVFDLSS
-222 KGTDAYEID
+222 KNISAYEIG
-231 FFITGKD
+231 FYITGQID
-238 STGEVAVFEASLTYN
+238 NGEVAVFEAELTYD

-258 VTESDFTVLESIEEI
+258 VSESGFYALDSDSII
-273 LSAVAEGPEDD
+273 SAAVAEDPEDD

-290 SERRTYLLSELKEAG
+290 IEGETYLLESLGEEG
-305 IELNNDGNPF
+305 IVLDTEGNPF
-315 TSDTENGVVI
+315 TSESEEGATI
-325 LDLVY
+325 FDLAY
-330 SGDNLLAVSEDA
+330 SGDNLFAVSGDA
-342 GLAGADFTGG
+342 GLAGADFTG
-352 EYVMLSGGDFTR
+352 EQFVMLTDGDYTN

-398 DVVEETPEES
+398 EASERAPVV
-408 PVRAVSVG
+408 A
-416 SASYKVSKEEAEQIK
+416 ASSYRVSKEEAEQIK

>member
-64 YPQNATN
+64 YPQNAAN

-145 MIEGGEI
+145 VIEGGEALDG
-152 PTRGEVGPRAVAV
+152 GEGGGASAQA
-165 EEKVAIEEE
+165 VAIEEE

-180 LEIYLAGTDNSAS
+180 LEIYLAGTDISAS
-193 LDISDETE
+193 LDINDETE
-201 GNYFLVDCHSLGGL
+201 GNFFLVDCHSLGGL
-215 SAFDLSS
+215 SASDLSS

-231 FFITGKD
+231 FFITGRD
-238 STGEVAVFEASLTYN
+238 STGEVAVFEASLIYD

-258 VTESDFTVLESIEEI
+258 VTESDFTVLETDAGIIVTAVEED
-273 LSAVAEGPEDD
+273 PEDD

-290 SERRTYLLSELKEAG
+290 VEDNTYLLSALESEG

-330 SGDNLLAVSEDA
+330 SGESLLAVSADA